1 MIVLSGAA
9 DAKRIKTMPK
19 GKLQISKGVQRIVA
33 RTNKIGGRKSTK
45 AANMMSTEE
54 LTKIAESGSRRRDR
68 QTARQEIEKRN
79 PKVDF

>member
-1 MIVLSGAA
+1 
-9 DAKRIKTMPK
+9 MPK
-19 GKLQISKGVQRIVA
+19 GKVQIKKGSNIIVA
-33 RTNKIGGRKSTK
+33 RTNKIGGRKSTT

-68 QTARQEIEKRN
+68 QTARQEIERRN